1 MKPIFMARKSVF
13 ALSLRVESRWPAI
26 HTSPDV
32 KSSIPER
39 QFSRVVLPQP
49 EGPMIATSSPVRMST
64 FRPRRAWTSTP
75 PLSYVFTSL
84 RAMTIRSSTRG
95 AFAGAGTVLGTV
107 TVSEAT
113 TFLPEG
119 CPCEEAPVNIGFGK
133 TEPRSKAEGGRQSG
147 DGAQAEGGEPDNES
161 EEDDGLGACRE
172 SAEDPGRDDDGLR
185 RQPAEESAEG
195 DEEEDAEGRE
205 REGGRLQFHPRQDG
219 GRDERSGDRG
229 GDREGQALDR
239 QARRPREV
247 EDDEKRGR
255 HAEADHRETEHEPA
269 EVGPGRLSR
278 AQEDPEVLPL
288 RGGPVHREDSEEER
302 EGLRDGDRGD
312 FVRPRATEAGRHDH
326 EDGEQ
331 ADEHDAPVPPDP
343 DQMEARHEPGVA
355 AAVRPQADAG

>member
-1 MKPIFMARKSVF
+1 
-13 ALSLRVESRWPAI
+13 
-26 HTSPDV
+26 
-32 KSSIPER
+32 
-39 QFSRVVLPQP
+39 
-49 EGPMIATSSPVRMST
+49 
-64 FRPRRAWTSTP
+64 
-75 PLSYVFTSL
+75 
-84 RAMTIRSSTRG
+84 
-95 AFAGAGTVLGTV
+95 
-107 TVSEAT
+107 
-113 TFLPEG
+113 
-119 CPCEEAPVNIGFGK
+119 
-133 TEPRSKAEGGRQSG
+133 
-147 DGAQAEGGEPDNES
+147 
-161 EEDDGLGACRE
+161 
-172 SAEDPGRDDDGLR
+172 
-185 RQPAEESAEG
+185 G

-288 RGGPVHREDSEEER
+288 REGPVHREDSEEER

-312 FVRPRATEAGRHDH
+312 FVRPRATEAGRQDH
-326 EDGEQ
+326 EEGEQ

-343 DQMEARHEPGVA
+343 DQMEARHEPGVT
-355 AAVRPQADAG
+355 AAVRPRAEKAIEGNGSSSNRIGNPGTATPRAGSNERPITGRVKRRTGTFGNRMRRITNTWEVRRTKAT